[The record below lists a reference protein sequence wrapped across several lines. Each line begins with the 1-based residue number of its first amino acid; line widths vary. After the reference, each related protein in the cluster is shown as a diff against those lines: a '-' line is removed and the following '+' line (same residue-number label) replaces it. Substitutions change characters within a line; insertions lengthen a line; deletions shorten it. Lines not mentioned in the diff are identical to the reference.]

1 MKRSELLVGPS
12 PAQLKRSDR
21 LTGGYLVFVA
31 VRCTL
36 QYVLLPFA
44 LPFLGFS
51 GAWSTG
57 IAATIDVLAL
67 GLISFN
73 VVQLWNTSWRW
84 RYLALSVVMVSL
96 LLIFLYQDYKYF
108 FPG

>member
-1 MKRSELLVGPS
+1 MKKSELAAPL
-12 PAQLKRSDR
+12 PAQVSRSDR
-21 LTGGYLVFVA
+21 LTGGYLLFVA

-51 GAWSTG
+51 GAISTG
-57 IAATIDVLAL
+57 IAAAIDVLAL
-67 GLISFN
+67 GLILFN
-73 VVQLWNTSWRW
+73 VVQLWGTSWRW
-84 RYLALSVVMVSL
+84 RYLALSVVMVSI